1 MPHAPHAGG
10 ECPAALRIGT
20 LGNWMGVSWHWNW
33 DGRTRL
39 VLMGRVIWSCGQ
51 SGRRLQQSSV
61 GSFLWCSQRRRA
73 GMADGVELAF
83 GSWPWNKKTK
93 ENSLCIRVDSIDGC
107 WNRDAVEVVSERW
120 SPACLFL
127 RPSDLAVGDPE
138 MSLFSESQENPL
150 RQKKKKKRVVRKG
163 GRGGYFRC
171 GYDSRFLISLP
182 VVESSRFSALPGSRL
197 SGGGFSAPGEWGR
210 LGLVYPRSYARC
222 GGG

>member
-150 RQKKKKKRVVRKG
+150 RQKKKKKGGQKG
-163 GRGGYFRC
+163 RER
-171 GYDSRFLISLP
+171 
-182 VVESSRFSALPGSRL
+182 RL
-197 SGGGFSAPGEWGR
+197 F
-210 LGLVYPRSYARC
+210 
-222 GGG
+222 